1 MSTQIKKFDIR
12 DYRDSLTPAKKK
24 GKFHC
29 PVCDDPNLSIDN
41 KTGGYTCYKG
51 GCSAS
56 EIQEA
61 IRPWSE
67 VQAQLDAEREEAR
80 KRPVA
85 QYLNPKQLK
94 EFESSAIPEDLARM
108 NLYGVECSHQIAEF
122 LGWKGYQGPPG
133 WLYTGVDPETGKD
146 TGIGQFKPEEEL
158 IFPDGKIAKYLTQK
172 RGYDASCSRVLM
184 WVWRKA
190 SERYSVPLPDGTAI
204 YEDSREVTAEFWQW
218 VIDNPQIPLDPAEGK
233 KKALALLAQG
243 LIGVAISGVDLA
255 TLKGRGSALVPS
267 LQKLAVKGRPV
278 VINYDADIITKPDVR
293 DALIGFNA
301 ALTQRGCTTA
311 VRTWDLELGK
321 GIDDLI
327 FTLGENWE
335 NSTQRLSYK
344 QWLKELENGKTVDLL
359 QRSFEQ
365 ESDGNNSPA
374 KSKNKRLLNLIGARW
389 GERLRLNEMTQQVEM
404 DGEEINI
411 EQVYFRMAEEL
422 DIDVPKQ
429 KASDLVVILAKKN
442 TYSPVRDYLNSLADV
457 PPISLENLA
466 ERYLGT
472 SDPLHQILLKRTL
485 IAAVARVF
493 KPGCKVDTLC
503 IFQGDQGFLKSTF
516 WQTLIGECWFTD
528 NLNDA
533 NEKDEK
539 LKLRR
544 YWGLE
549 FSEFETAYKR
559 KKVEQLKAFLSS
571 RIDSLRVPYGKT
583 IEDFARTSIFVGST
597 NGQEFLHDPTGERRY
612 WVIPAKQKIP
622 IQILKEER
630 DQIWAAAVE
639 LYRAGEQWWL
649 TPEEDALLTQA
660 NQAWQSS
667 DAWEADIL
675 SYLETKSICT
685 ISELLNKPLAIDL
698 QHQGKAEQMRV
709 GNILRRNGWKRA
721 PSQKRIDGKP
731 QWYWEKV
738 VTGGDGVVTEVV
750 TPLKPLSAR
759 ISKEVSPP
767 VTTFSSNFSQ
777 NSVAATET
785 DETKKN
791 KSFENGGGDTPAETL
806 ETLTAQGLEGVTT
819 SPSPPQITHNSIA
832 PPKLPAPIAL
842 PEPET
847 LPTAPTTPPIA
858 PSLETAPKSKKPA
871 EEFKPG
877 DRVRIRSDYPASK
890 KLIGKL
896 ATVKKDW
903 RDGSH
908 QIQIEFDEEIEV
920 EGAKPRKIF
929 SLNQAYLNFEESPPK
944 AKKAPKEFKIGDRV
958 VVAGP
963 GTYQRACGV
972 VKAIGSGQ
980 KYRIEFDKAVR
991 GSLSAEILAA
1001 DLMPA
1006 EGGSPR

>member
-29 PVCDDPNLSIDN
+29 PVCGDPNLSIDN

-56 EIQEA
+56 EIREA

-67 VQAQLDAEREEAR
+67 VKAQLDAEREEAR
-80 KRPVA
+80 KRPIA

-108 NLYGVECSHQIAEF
+108 NLYGAECSHQIAEF
-122 LGWKGYQGPPG
+122 LGWRGYQGSPG

-158 IFPDGKIAKYLTQK
+158 IFPDGKVAKYLTQK
-172 RGYDASCSRVLM
+172 RGYDASCSRVPM

-204 YEDSREVTAEFWQW
+204 HEDSREVTAEFWQW

-278 VINYDADIITKPDVR
+278 VINYDADIITKPGVR

-301 ALTQRGCTTA
+301 ALTQRGCTTT

-335 NSTQRLSYK
+335 TSTQRLSYK

-359 QRSFEQ
+359 QRTFEQ

-374 KSKNKRLLNLIGARW
+374 KSKTKQLLNLIESQW
-389 GERLRLNEMTQQVEM
+389 GERLRFNEMTQQVEI
-404 DGEEINI
+404 DGETCKLDRVHIRI
-411 EQVYFRMAEEL
+411 AREL
-422 DIDVPKQ
+422 DTDINKE
-429 KASDLVVILAKKN
+429 KASDLVIETAERN
-442 TYSPVRDYLNSLADV
+442 TYSPVRDYLTSVAGVEPINLDSLA
-457 PPISLENLA
+457 L
-466 ERYLGT
+466 RYFGT
-472 SDPLHQILLKRTL
+472 DNPLHATLLKRTL

-503 IFQGDQGFLKSTF
+503 ILQGNQGVLKSTF
-516 WQTLIGECWFTD
+516 WQTLVGECWFTD

-544 YWGLE
+544 YWMLE

-559 KKVEQLKAFLSS
+559 KEVEQLKAFLSS
-571 RIDSLRVPYGKT
+571 RIDSLRRPYARA
-583 IEDFARTSIFVGST
+583 IEDFPRTSVFVGST

-612 WVIPAKQKIP
+612 WVIPVKQKIP
-622 IQILKEER
+622 IQMLKEER
-630 DQIWAAAVE
+630 DAIWATAVQ

-649 TPEEDALLTQA
+649 TPDEDALLTQA
-660 NQAWQSS
+660 NQGWQSS

-675 SYLETKSICT
+675 NYLDTKSICT

-698 QHQGKAEQMRV
+698 QRQGKAEQMRV

-721 PSQKRIDGKP
+721 PGQKRIDGKP

-738 VTGGDGVVTEVV
+738 VTGGDEVVTKVV
-750 TPLKPLSAR
+750 TPLNPVSTT
-759 ISKEVSPP
+759 ISEQVSPP
-767 VTTFSSNFSQ
+767 VTTFSPNFPQ
-777 NSVAATET
+777 NTTDVVEA
-785 DETKKN
+785 DETN
-791 KSFENGGGDTPAETL
+791 NYQFEESFDTRGSDTCL
-806 ETLTAQGLEGVTT
+806 ETSESFSGQRLEGVTT
-819 SPSPPQITHNSIA
+819 SASPPQIIHNPIA
-832 PPKLPAPIAL
+832 PPELPAPIVP
-842 PEPET
+842 PEPEKQSPET
-847 LPTAPTTPPIA
+847 LTPTEPIPTGTMGWACRESKWFRASFVAPTDGTQ
-858 PSLETAPKSKKPA
+858 L
-871 EEFKPG
+871 
-877 DRVRIRSDYPASK
+877 RI
-890 KLIGKL
+890 LIERAGRWSEVL
-896 ATVKKDW
+896 AW
-903 RDGSH
+903 PH
-908 QIQIEFDEEIEV
+908 QL
-920 EGAKPRKIF
+920 RW
-929 SLNQAYLNFEESPPK
+929 
-944 AKKAPKEFKIGDRV
+944 
-958 VVAGP
+958 
-963 GTYQRACGV
+963 
-972 VKAIGSGQ
+972 
-980 KYRIEFDKAVR
+980 
-991 GSLSAEILAA
+991 
-1001 DLMPA
+1001 
-1006 EGGSPR
+1006 EGGAPC